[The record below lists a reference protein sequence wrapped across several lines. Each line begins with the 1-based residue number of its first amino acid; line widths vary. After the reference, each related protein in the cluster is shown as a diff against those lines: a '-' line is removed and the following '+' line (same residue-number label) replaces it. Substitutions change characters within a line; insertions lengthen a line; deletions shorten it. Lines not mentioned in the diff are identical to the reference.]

1 MSRGATRALIHSDS
15 ILRSLPP
22 RFPSLLWVKLKK
34 TAAEAELISLA
45 HYQRIQRGIE
55 FAFIDEVRLK
65 SLRFA

>member
-34 TAAEAELISLA
+34 TAAEVEQISLA
-45 HYQRIQRGIE
+45 PYQRVQRGIE
-55 FAFIDEVRLK
+55 LAFIEGVRLK
-65 SLRFA
+65 S